1 MGVLFFDDFLI
12 APNIQIAVRAC
23 RNEYIF
29 EERNTVKNNLSL
41 ALLRTSQITG
51 NILIPNLNKI
61 RRVLNIIVLKDE
73 HAIVLPL
80 GHVVVAAEEEG
91 ELRFGEKLYVVDGLL
106 FCRK

>member
-29 EERNTVKNNLSL
+29 EERNTVKNNLRL
-41 ALLRTSQITG
+41 VLLRTNQITG
-51 NILIPNLNKI
+51 NILVPNLNKI
-61 RRVLNIIVLKDE
+61 RRVLNIIVFEGE

-80 GHVVVAAEEEG
+80 SHVVVAAEEEG
-91 ELRFGEKLYVVDGLL
+91 ELRVGEKLYVVYGLL
-106 FCRK
+106 LCRE